1 MGNRRDHLGNM
12 DSGAIRADDQ
22 CPLYEVPGPWDMTSA
37 LEKNFPCLKF
47 HPPTMPNVITNL
59 RQLEADYSVF
69 YRKLRA
75 FHWNVNGPQFFTLHT
90 KFEELYNAFN
100 LKVDELA
107 ERVLTLGGNPI
118 PTYKSVLEMTRLAEC
133 SDMPD
138 AIGMVT
144 ELYNDLKRLN
154 GWTRETIAVA
164 EESNDIGTSS
174 MLEDFA
180 VSGEKEAWMLRSFL
194 GKTESVNA

>member
-1 MGNRRDHLGNM
+1 MSD
-12 DSGAIRADDQ
+12 
-22 CPLYEVPGPWDMTSA
+22 
-37 LEKNFPCLKF
+37 
-47 HPPTMPNVITNL
+47 VINHL

-75 FHWNVNGPQFFTLHT
+75 FHWNVNGPQFFTLHL
-90 KFEELYNAFN
+90 KFEELYGAFN

-107 ERVLTLGGNPI
+107 ERALTLGGQPI
-118 PTYKSVLEMTRLAEC
+118 PTYQAVLEKTRLAEC
-133 SDMPD
+133 AEMPD
-138 AIGMVT
+138 AVGMVE
-144 ELYNDLKRLN
+144 ELYGDLKKLN
-154 GWTRETIAVA
+154 EWTRQTIGVA
-164 EESNDIGTSS
+164 EGAGDIGTSS